1 MKTHVKKRLEIIIEA
16 PILRRVLN
24 RLDDLNV
31 TGYTVLPALA
41 GRGQDGT
48 WSRSGQVANTGRMVA
63 VICITD
69 AERAEEVLE
78 AVYKIIS
85 RQMGIVT
92 MSDVQVIRP
101 ERF

>member
-1 MKTHVKKRLEIIIEA
+1 MQTHTKKRLEIIIEA

-24 RLDDLNV
+24 RLDDLDV

-41 GRGQDGT
+41 GRGRDGT
-48 WSRSGQVANTGRMVA
+48 WSRSGQIADAGRMVA

-69 AERAEEVLE
+69 PERAEEVLE
-78 AVYKIIS
+78 AVYKIVS
-85 RQMGIVT
+85 RQIGIVT
-92 MSDVQVIRP
+92 LSDVQVVRP